1 MIDVTRGGA
10 ADPADLYE
18 QDFVRWTEE
27 QARAIREGRLDAL
40 DREHLA
46 EEIESMGRSDR
57 REVRSRLAVIIQH
70 ILKQRVQPALDGP
83 SWRSTID
90 TQRDEIAWLLRE
102 SPSLRGYL
110 DEAFATAYPL
120 AIKYAVRD
128 TSLPADMFQG
138 ERITL
143 ADALG
148 DVLNQP
154 LRRRGGR
161 VREESPEWLP

>member
-1 MIDVTRGGA
+1 MI
-10 ADPADLYE
+10 DLYE

-70 ILKQRVQPALDGP
+70 ILKQRQQPALDGP
-83 SWRSTID
+83 SWRATIN
-90 TQRDEIAWLLRE
+90 TQRLEIAGLLRD

-110 DEAFATAYPL
+110 PEAFASAFPL
-120 AIKYAVRD
+120 AIQYAVRD
-128 TSLPADMFQG
+128 TSLPHDMFQG

-143 ADALG
+143 EEALG
-148 DVLNQP
+148 DALSRP
-154 LRRRGGR
+154 PRRGGR
-161 VREESPEWLP
+161 VREEEPEWLP